1 MKYALL
7 IYQDA
12 EFERSWAAASPEE
25 RAAVYAQFEAFAR
38 VAGDRIVG
46 GHELALSGAATT
58 LRKRNGEIVVTDG
71 PFAEAAEQLGGYFIV
86 DVADRDEALELARA
100 LPDGTVEVRPVAAPP
115 AP

>member
-25 RAAVYAQFEAFAR
+25 RAAVYAQFEAFAAA
-38 VAGDRIVG
+38 AGDRIVE

-58 LRKRNGEIVVTDG
+58 LRKRNGEVVLTDG
-71 PFAEAAEQLGGYFIV
+71 PFAEVAEHLGGYFIV
-86 DVADRDEALELARA
+86 EARDLDEALALARA
-100 LPDGTVEVRPVAAPP
+100 LPDGTVEVRPVVDSAAT
-115 AP
+115 